1 MDYFIWKALFED
13 GYCVCRSLEGF
24 EDAHKLKRGTPVA
37 GYFPD
42 DALFRMD
49 SDFPKD
55 IKLADNVRNGGG
67 FILVSKA
74 LKVIIE
80 QNNENNVEYLP
91 IKIINHKGRVAS
103 NDYFVINPLDI
114 RDAIDLDR
122 SKIVWNNINPEI
134 ISSCKKLVLKEEKIP
149 PNFKIFRIKYF
160 YRRVLLSYD
169 LVELIKRSGFSGIA
183 LVDVKDFKG
192 F

>member
-91 IKIINHKGRVAS
+91 IKI
-103 NDYFVINPLDI
+103 NPLDI

-160 YRRVLLSYD
+160 YRRVLLSYG